1 MLRLWPVNGLASFGE
16 EEGSGACDAIWDLIG
31 EVGHF
36 PGVLFEVV
44 ELDFSGACFGFG
56 GEGWA
61 GEGGSAERLPA
72 TLHEDG
78 LIEGAFEEF
87 PIEHWVAGLF
97 LFPSAQ
103 GGHEADGIEAGGR
116 VETGEGGGGGQKVGG
131 GGDALADGSGGDA
144 AGPAGQ
150 QGDADSAFCQVAFS
164 TAERAAGEEEG
175 GIVSGLEV
183 GAIV

>member
-1 MLRLWPVNGLASFGE
+1 MLRPWPVDGLASFGE
-16 EEGSGACDAIWDLIG
+16 KEGSGACDAIWELIG

-61 GEGGSAERLPA
+61 EDDGTAERLPA

-87 PIEHWVAGLF
+87 PIEH
-97 LFPSAQ
+97 
-103 GGHEADGIEAGGR
+103 
-116 VETGEGGGGGQKVGG
+116 
-131 GGDALADGSGGDA
+131 
-144 AGPAGQ
+144 
-150 QGDADSAFCQVAFS
+150 
-164 TAERAAGEEEG
+164 
-175 GIVSGLEV
+175 
-183 GAIV
+183 